1 MIKKTN
7 IWKTTEIDSDTISSI
22 IYNTGV
28 STLMA
33 TVLASRGFSNSDLIK
48 DFLNPKLANLYSPYL
63 LKDMEKS
70 VERIIRE
77 IKNKGKILI
86 YGDYDVD
93 GVTSTTVLYNFLKS
107 CGADVDYFIPDRMEE
122 GYGLNMNAIA
132 SICKSKPS
140 LIITVDN
147 GVYGLH
153 EVEYINQQGIDIII
167 TDHHECPEILPNA
180 YSIINPK
187 QPDCPY
193 PFKKL
198 AGVGVA
204 FKLAQALSQ
213 KLYGDNRQMLKYL
226 DLVCLG
232 TIADIVP
239 LVEENRI
246 FVKYGLK
253 TIANTENIGLKALCD
268 ESGIKEID
276 SWSIGYL
283 LAPRINAAGRLGE
296 AGRAVE
302 LFVTDDAQRAESL
315 AKELNQDNK
324 NRQDIEARLTEEI
337 IELISTNNHDDDNV
351 LVIYGENWHHG
362 VIGIVAS
369 RITEKYN
376 KSCIL
381 ISFEDEI
388 GRGSGRSVDGINLFE
403 ILQKSRHMLEK
414 YGGHEKAAG
423 LTIQRKN
430 IDGFKELV
438 QKIAAEKLNEI
449 TTERTINIDAE
460 INARQLDFKAVN
472 DLKLMEP
479 FGMENPAPLFTLGKL
494 KIGSLRTVGD
504 NKHLKLVLN
513 SDGFTLEGIGFRMG
527 ELQNEL
533 EVGSCVDVV
542 CSSEINTFAGRKI
555 VQLNIKDLRNSP
567 ISSSMSP
574 G

>member
-1 MIKKTN
+1 MINGTK
-7 IWKTTEIDSDTISSI
+7 IWKTTEINSDIISSI
-22 IYNTGV
+22 ANNTGV
-28 STLMA
+28 STLLA
-33 TVLASRGFSNSDLIK
+33 TVLASRGFSDSDSIK

-77 IKNKGKILI
+77 IKNNGKILI

-93 GVTSTTVLYNFLKS
+93 GVTSTSLLYNFLKS
-107 CGADVDYFIPDRMEE
+107 SGADVDYFIPDRMEE
-122 GYGLNMNAIA
+122 GYGLNMNALA
-132 SICKSKPS
+132 SICELKPS
-140 LIITVDN
+140 LIITVDC
-147 GVYGLH
+147 GVSGLQ

-167 TDHHECPEILPNA
+167 TDHHECPEILPKA

-187 QPDCPY
+187 QPECPY

-213 KLYGDNRQMLKYL
+213 RLYGDNRQMLKYL

-232 TIADIVP
+232 TVADIVP
-239 LVEENRI
+239 LVGENRI

-253 TIANTENIGLKALCD
+253 TVENTENVGLRALCN

-283 LAPRINAAGRLGE
+283 LAPRINAAGRLGG

-302 LFVTDDAQRAESL
+302 LFVTDDAQRAEAI

-324 NRQDIEARLTEEI
+324 KRQDIEASLTEEI
-337 IELISTNNHDDDNV
+337 VELINAYNHDDDNI
-351 LVIYGENWHHG
+351 LVIHGENWHHG

-388 GRGSGRSVDGINLFE
+388 GRGSGRSVDGLNLFD
-403 ILQKSRHMLEK
+403 ILQKGGHLLEK

-423 LTIQRKN
+423 LTVQRKN
-430 IDGFKELV
+430 IKEFKKLV
-438 QKIAAEKLNEI
+438 EKIAAEKLME
-449 TTERTINIDAE
+449 TTFERTINVDAE
-460 INARQLDFKAVN
+460 IDARQLDFEAVN

-479 FGMENPAPLFTLGKL
+479 FGMENPAPLFTLEKL
-494 KIGSLRTVGD
+494 KIGNLRTVGD
-504 NKHLKLVLN
+504 NKHLKLVLK
-513 SDGFTLEGIGFRMG
+513 SSGFTVEGIGFRMG

-533 EVGSCVDVV
+533 EVGGCVDIV
-542 CSSEINTFAGRKI
+542 CSSEINTFAGRKT
-555 VQLNIKDLRNSP
+555 VQLNIKDLRKNEGERG
-567 ISSSMSP
+567 MS
-574 G
+574 